1 MRYSKLVSEVYV
13 VGRIWQG
20 VQCAYT
26 YSLSAYD
33 IANIRSMVGVRHITT
48 MREAVE
54 DWLGTAA
61 GDFQSIQDF
70 RVTISTLDGF
80 DFDSDWATEAGEIL
94 WCDCT
99 SEEDE

>member
-1 MRYSKLVSEVYV
+1 MKYTQYVSEVYV

-20 VQCAYT
+20 IVCAYT
-26 YSLSAYD
+26 YSLDSYA
-33 IANIRSMVGVRHITT
+33 IANIRALVGVRHITT

-54 DWLGTAA
+54 DWLGCNA

-70 RVTISTLDGF
+70 RVTISTPDGF
-80 DFDSDWATEAGEIL
+80 DFDSEWTTEEGENL

-99 SEEDE
+99 SQEE